1 MTKLKMSEK
10 ENVVELDGQGNKNE
24 IGEGLT
30 GFCQGNTL
38 ANMVFK
44 PPKYHTYTSK
54 WKQTTF
60 LEVQRDRSTLL

>member
-10 ENVVELDGQGNKNE
+10 ENVVELYGQGNKNE
-24 IGEGLT
+24 IGEG
-30 GFCQGNTL
+30 FFQGNTL

-54 WKQTTF
+54 WKQTIF